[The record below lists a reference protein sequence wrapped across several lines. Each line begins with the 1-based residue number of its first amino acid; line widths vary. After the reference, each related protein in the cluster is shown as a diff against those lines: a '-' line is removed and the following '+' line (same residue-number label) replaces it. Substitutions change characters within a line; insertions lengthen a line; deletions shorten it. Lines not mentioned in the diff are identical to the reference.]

1 LSVEQLSKQRPEDLK
16 QLAVLKGGTVLD
28 GTGSDGFQADVLIA
42 GERIEY
48 IGQVSVPVD
57 AQVFGCAGL
66 VVSPGFIDA
75 HSHSDLQV
83 LEPRLEKVRQGVT
96 TEVVGNCGFSP
107 YPAQTPRHDLYE
119 FANGI
124 FCGDAS
130 WGWDSAADYL
140 AETQASS
147 TLNVAS
153 LVGHGTLRI
162 WKAGM
167 QQGALPRK
175 DVDAMCGKLSEC
187 LEEGACGLSTGLMYA
202 PGSSSPFE
210 ELEALCRVIAR
221 HGKIY
226 ATHMRNYSDNLVEA
240 VDEQIELAR
249 RTGCR
254 LQISH
259 LQAVGKRN
267 WHLQAKALHHIE
279 RARNEGMDVGF
290 DAYPYVR
297 GSTVLTQ
304 VLPQWA
310 LDGGTEALIARLKDE
325 QTRNRIG
332 AEANAELAQGWENI
346 IISAVASSQNASA
359 VGRNLADIGETRGRE
374 PVKAAMDLL
383 IEEHGQVNILE
394 INQSEENLRQSLTHA
409 CCNVISDGFY
419 VKGKPHPRLYGT
431 FPYFLGEV
439 SRDRGWLPLAEAVHK
454 VTELPARRFGIQR
467 RGRIE
472 KGYIADITVFDAAT
486 VNSPATYDSPDRF
499 PTGIEH
505 VFRGGVRIAGER
517 AAHT

>member
-1 LSVEQLSKQRPEDLK
+1 LSAELLAEQMRTDLK
-16 QLAVLKGGTVLD
+16 QLTVLKGGTVLD
-28 GTGSDGFQADVLIA
+28 GTGSDCFRADVLIA
-42 GERIEY
+42 RDRIEE
-48 IGQVSVPVD
+48 IGHFPGQPD
-57 AQVFGCAGL
+57 AQVLECEGL

-107 YPAQTPRHDLYE
+107 YPAPHPREALHD

-124 FCGDAS
+124 FCGDNS
-130 WGWDSAADYL
+130 WGWDSASDYL
-140 AETQASS
+140 ANTRTSS
-147 TLNVAS
+147 TVNVAS
-153 LVGHGTLRI
+153 LVGHGSLRI

-167 QQGALPRK
+167 KQGPLDRK
-175 DVDAMCGKLSEC
+175 DVDAMCGKLSDC

-210 ELEALCRVIAR
+210 ELEALCRVVSR
-221 HGKIY
+221 HGKVY

-267 WHLQAKALHHIE
+267 WHLQATALDHIE
-279 RARNEGMDVGF
+279 QARNEGADVGF

-304 VLPQWA
+304 VLPQWV
-310 LDGGTEALIARLKDE
+310 LDGGTEALMRRLTNDETRKRIA
-325 QTRNRIG
+325 

-346 IISAVASSQNASA
+346 IISAVGSSQNASA

-374 PVKAAMDLL
+374 PVQAAMDLL
-383 IEEHGQVNILE
+383 VEERGQVNILE
-394 INQSEENLRQSLTHA
+394 INQSDENLRQSLTHA

-431 FPYFLGEV
+431 FPYFLGEI

-454 VTELPARRFGIQR
+454 VTDMPARRFGMQG
-467 RGRIE
+467 RGRIA
-472 KGYIADITVFDAAT
+472 KGYIADLTVFDPRT
-486 VNSPATYDSPDRF
+486 VNSPATYDSPARF

-505 VFRGGVRIAGER
+505 VYRGGVRIAGEG

>member
-1 LSVEQLSKQRPEDLK
+1 MSKDSEQVV
-16 QLAVLKGGTVLD
+16 VLKGGTVLD
-28 GTGSDGFQADVLIA
+28 GTGSHGFAADVLIA
-42 GERIEY
+42 GDRIED
-48 IGQVSVPVD
+48 IGQFPVPTN
-57 AQVFGCAGL
+57 AQVFECAGL

-107 YPAQTPRHDLYE
+107 YPAPVPRDDLYE

-124 FCGDAS
+124 FCGDDS
-130 WGWDSAADYL
+130 WGWNSASDYL
-140 AETQASS
+140 ANTRTSS
-147 TLNVAS
+147 TVNVAS
-153 LVGHGTLRI
+153 LVGHGSLRI
-162 WKAGM
+162 WQAGM
-167 QQGALPRK
+167 TQGPLNRK
-175 DVDAMCGKLSEC
+175 DVDAMCAKLSDC

-210 ELEALCRVIAR
+210 ELEALCRVVAR
-221 HGKIY
+221 HAKVY
-226 ATHMRNYSDNLVEA
+226 ATHMRNYSDSLVEA

-267 WHLQAKALHHIE
+267 WHLQTKALDHIE
-279 RARNEGMDVGF
+279 QARNEGVDVGF

-310 LDGGTEALIARLKDE
+310 LDGGTEALIGRLTDE
-325 QTRNRIG
+325 QTRSRIA

-346 IISAVASSQNASA
+346 IISAVGSSPNASA
-359 VGRNLADIGETRGRE
+359 VGCNLADLGETRGRE
-374 PVKAAMDLL
+374 PVQAAMDLL
-383 IEEHGQVNILE
+383 VEEHGQVNILE
-394 INQSEENLRQSLTHA
+394 INQSDENLRQSLTHP

-431 FPYFLGEV
+431 FPYFLGAI
-439 SRDRGWLPLAEAVHK
+439 SRDRDWLPLAEAVHK
-454 VTELPARRFGIQR
+454 ITEMPARRFGMHD

-472 KGYIADITVFDAAT
+472 KGYIADVTAFDSAR
-486 VNSPATYDSPDRF
+486 VNSPATYDSPARF

-517 AAHT
+517 AAHI